1 RQSEPRHSL
10 LRMCAN
16 RIGVN
21 SVSKTCDHGKLHPD
35 WTPET
40 SMDQPAKPTKA
51 QEPWIGVRGRIGVII
66 PSTDIGCEYG
76 CQRIIPPGVTWHF
89 ARFFVAQPD
98 LSSDN
103 MFLAFIDAIRKT
115 IPDAIRD
122 IITCE
127 PSYIMMGMSAETF
140 WGGLEGNAEFEA
152 RLREMIGPDMGLTSG
167 AAALKAALDV
177 FGARTVAAL
186 TPYQPV
192 GDQQVQR
199 FLEGAGYRG
208 TRVVGLKCE
217 TATSIAHTPPREV
230 IDTVL
235 CDLNDDNVDAI
246 VQAGTNL
253 STQDIFPALEQ
264 QLGKPVIPINIA
276 TIWHALRAQG
286 IKDKFSG
293 RGWLLE
299 RF

>member
-1 RQSEPRHSL
+1 
-10 LRMCAN
+10 M
-16 RIGVN
+16 
-21 SVSKTCDHGKLHPD
+21 
-35 WTPET
+35 
-40 SMDQPAKPTKA
+40 MDQSVRLTKA
-51 QEPWIGVRGRIGVII
+51 QEPWIGSRGRIGVII
-66 PSTDIGCEYG
+66 PSTNIGVEYD

-89 ARFFVAQPD
+89 ARFFVEQPD

-103 MFLAFIDAIRKT
+103 MFLAFIEAIRKT

-122 IITCE
+122 IMTCE
-127 PSYIMMGMSAETF
+127 PTYIMMGMSAETF
-140 WGGLEGNAEFEA
+140 WGGLEGNVEFET
-152 RLREMIGPDMGLTSG
+152 RLREDIGPEMGLTSG
-167 AAALKAALDV
+167 AAALKAALDA

-192 GDQQVQR
+192 GDEQVRR
-199 FLEGAGYRG
+199 FLEESGY
-208 TRVVGLKCE
+208 TVTNVVGLKCD

-230 IDTVL
+230 IDAVL
-235 CDLNDDNVDAI
+235 NELDGDNVDAI

-276 TIWHALRAQG
+276 TIWHAFRAHG
-286 IKDKFSG
+286 IEDKIFG